1 MRVMQ
6 ELEERFRVPV
16 IEAYGM
22 TEAAHQM
29 TSNPLPPGQRKLGSV
44 GMAAGPEVAIMDE
57 LGNVLSPG
65 RVGEIVIRG
74 ANVMSGYLISPES
87 VDENFERGW
96 FRTGDQGYLDTDG
109 YLFITGRLKEM
120 INRGGEKIAP
130 LEVEDVIL
138 HHRAVAEAIAFAVP
152 HETLGEDVAVAVVL
166 REKAATTE
174 RELQQFVAA
183 HLAEFKIPGRVVFV
197 DEIPKS
203 ATGKP
208 QRLGFAQSLGHLLFL
223 SEHGVREFLAPQ
235 TQAEKTLAAI
245 WSQVLGIERIGVQ
258 DNFFALGGDSLRAT
272 LVISRVREAF
282 QIEFP
287 LRSLFEMQ
295 TVKQLA
301 MAIAEIQGE
310 THPGAL
316 ADMLPDIESLGVRK

>member
-1 MRVMQ
+1 MQ

-16 IEAYGM
+16 IESYGM

-44 GMAAGPEVAIMDE
+44 GMAAGPEVSIMDE

-65 RVGEIVIRG
+65 QVGEIVIRG
-74 ANVMSGYLISPES
+74 ANLMSRYLNSPES
-87 VDENFERGW
+87 ANENFERGW

-130 LEVEDVIL
+130 REVEDVIL

-166 REKAATTE
+166 REKAAATE

-183 HLAEFKIPGRVVFV
+183 HLAEFKIPRRVVFV

-208 QRLGFAQSLGHLLFL
+208 QRAGLAEKLGLFFL
-223 SEHGVREFLAPQ
+223 WQRVHEFVAPQ

-258 DNFFALGGDSLRAT
+258 DNFFHLGGDSIRAT
-272 LVISRVREAF
+272 QVISRVRDA
-282 QIEFP
+282 
-287 LRSLFEMQ
+287 MQ
-295 TVKQLA
+295 TELSFSSFF
-301 MAIAEIQGE
+301 E
-310 THPGAL
+310 TPTVAAL
-316 ADMLPDIESLGVRK
+316 APFLERAMPTDNRLTMRFFTNKLEGSRGEE

>member
-1 MRVMQ
+1 MHHAVLSRVRSNPELVKDHSLRFIRSSSSAMPVRVMQ

-44 GMAAGPEVAIMDE
+44 GMAAGPEVSIMDE

-65 RVGEIVIRG
+65 QVGEIVIRG
-74 ANVMSGYLISPES
+74 ANVMSRYLNSPES
-87 VDENFERGW
+87 ANENFERGW

-130 LEVEDVIL
+130 REVEDVIL

-166 REKAATTE
+166 REKAAATE

-183 HLAEFKIPGRVVFV
+183 HLAEFKIPRRVVFV

-208 QRLGFAQSLGHLLFL
+208 QRVGFAEKLGPLLLLSAGSRIPCSPDSGRKNFGGHLVAGFGNRAYWRPRQFFPSGRRLDPGNAG
-223 SEHGVREFLAPQ
+223 HLAC
-235 TQAEKTLAAI
+235 ARRDAN
-245 WSQVLGIERIGVQ
+245 GIV
-258 DNFFALGGDSLRAT
+258 FF
-272 LVISRVREAF
+272 
-282 QIEFP
+282 
-287 LRSLFEMQ
+287 
-295 TVKQLA
+295 
-301 MAIAEIQGE
+301 
-310 THPGAL
+310 
-316 ADMLPDIESLGVRK
+316 

>member
-1 MRVMQ
+1 
-6 ELEERFRVPV
+6 
-16 IEAYGM
+16 M

-44 GMAAGPEVAIMDE
+44 GMAAGPEVSIMDE
-57 LGNVLSPG
+57 GGNVLSPG
-65 RVGEIVIRG
+65 EVGEIVIRG
-74 ANVMSGYLISPES
+74 ANVMSGYINNPES
-87 VDENFERGW
+87 ADESFERGW

-130 LEVEDVIL
+130 REVEDVIL

-166 REKAATTE
+166 RENAAATE

-245 WSQVLGIERIGVQ
+245 WSQVLGKERIGVQ

-272 LVISRVREAF
+272 LVISRVRQAF
-282 QIEFP
+282 HIEFP

-295 TVKQLA
+295 TVRQLA
-301 MAIAEIQGE
+301 MAIAEIQGG

-316 ADMLPDIESLGVRK
+316 ADMLPDIESLGARK